1 MIKIAKAASTSVG
14 QAKKVAL
21 TRFLPRA
28 IEALTKNGCDV
39 YYYDSE
45 TEKIPYTELEK
56 LVLTGVDGIFCLLTD
71 SIDENIKKKELKNLE
86 QLYVSFE
93 SSAVKTAY

>member
-1 MIKIAKAASTSVG
+1 MIKVAKAASTSG
-14 QAKKVAL
+14 EAKKVAL

-39 YYYDSE
+39 VYYDSE
-45 TEKIPYTELEK
+45 TEKIPYSELEK

-71 SIDENIKKKELKNLE
+71 SIDENIINKMK
-86 QLYVSFE
+86 
-93 SSAVKTAY
+93 